1 MSWRGIG
8 CLAVGFGT
16 FIAIA
21 IIGIWVS
28 LGTADAPGCTDS
40 LRWEDDRYVAAGTP
54 APSPA
59 LDGAGDPVLIGRTLV
74 GIATR
79 DVYAPAG
86 SEPLPSA
93 GDRPGVMAVAC
104 GDGTFQTY
112 ELSE

>member
-8 CLAVGFGT
+8 CLALGFGT
-16 FIAIA
+16 FIVIA
-21 IIGIWVS
+21 VLGIWVS

-40 LRWEDDRYVAAGTP
+40 LRWEADRYLATGTP
-54 APSPA
+54 AASPA
-59 LDGAGDPVLIGRTLV
+59 LDGESEPVLIGRTLV

-79 DVYAPAG
+79 DVYAPPG

-93 GDRPGVMAVAC
+93 GNRPAMMAVAC

-112 ELSE
+112 EVSE

>member
-1 MSWRGIG
+1 MNWRAIG

-16 FIAIA
+16 FIAVA
-21 IIGIWVS
+21 VIGIWIS
-28 LGTADAPGCTDS
+28 LGTAGDAGCSDA
-40 LRWEDDRYVAAGTP
+40 LRWQDDRYVAVGAP

-59 LDGAGDPVLIGRTLV
+59 LDGPGEPVLIGRTLV

-86 SEPLPSA
+86 SQPLPSA
-93 GDRPGVMAVAC
+93 GSRPSVMSVAC

-112 ELSE
+112 EVSK

>member
-8 CLAVGFGT
+8 CLALGFGT

-21 IIGIWVS
+21 AIGIWVS
-28 LGTADAPGCTDS
+28 LGAAEKPGCTGS
-40 LRWEDDRYVAAGTP
+40 LRWEDDRYLAVGSPTA
-54 APSPA
+54 SPA
-59 LDGAGDPVLIGRTLV
+59 LDGAGAPVLIGRTLV

-93 GDRPGVMAVAC
+93 GSRPGVMAVAC

-112 ELSE
+112 EVSA